1 MEIRLQAPGIEDLER
16 LLSHKSAVDFDA
28 VVAKQAKDML
38 TRAREEGGTPVDTG
52 ELRKSSKASPRSG
65 EMGYTVEYAPHVE
78 YGHRTRNGGFVQG
91 QRFLQANVETQRPI
105 YKEDLI
111 DAIRKV

>member
-16 LLSHKSAVDFDA
+16 VLARKSAVDFGA

-52 ELRKSSKASPRSG
+52 ELRKSSKANPRSG

-111 DAIRKV
+111 DAIRKA